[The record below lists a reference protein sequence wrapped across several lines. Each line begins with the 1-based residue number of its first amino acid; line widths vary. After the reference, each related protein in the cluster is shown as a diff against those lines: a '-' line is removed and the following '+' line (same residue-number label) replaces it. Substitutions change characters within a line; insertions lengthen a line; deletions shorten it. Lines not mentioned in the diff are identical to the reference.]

1 MHISIEHLNNLCLN
15 KRMVFEGGKV
25 DRRITRHHISNTV
38 QRPQSCQ
45 EHSYASDIITF
56 LRERYMTDPD
66 AVYYFNLERC
76 LFTTMLCDST
86 ADSTAILDE
95 TVTYEF
101 ILTYTFKKYSRAYLP
116 SNVPDMNIRN
126 DILSRD
132 VVTVYKYHIEHSN
145 TDTNKDYTLF
155 VNCMGLE
162 HAKDTIKFLRE
173 TSGKLRKGTNE
184 VDFFRLVESKTET
197 KILSV

>member
-101 ILTYTFKKYSRAYLP
+101 ILTYTFKKYNRDFFLPYLP
-116 SNVPDMNIRN
+116 YMDISNESPSQEAV
-126 DILSRD
+126 SE
-132 VVTVYKYHIEHSN
+132 YKYHIEHSN
-145 TDTNKDYTLF
+145 TDTDKDYTLF

>member
-15 KRMVFEGGKV
+15 TRMIFECGKV
-25 DRRITRHHISNTV
+25 DRNVTRHHVTHTV
-38 QRPQSCQ
+38 RRPQSCQ
-45 EHSYASDIITF
+45 DHSYAVDLITF
-56 LRERYMTDPD
+56 LRERYMTFTD
-66 AVYYFNLERC
+66 AVYHFNIERC
-76 LFTTMLCDST
+76 VFTAVLCDNT
-86 ADSTAILDE
+86 ADSTAVLDE
-95 TVTYEF
+95 TVTYDI
-101 ILTYTFKKYSRAYLP
+101 ILTYTYKKYSRAYLP

-132 VVTVYKYHIEHSN
+132 VVTVYRYHIEHST
-145 TDTNKDYTLF
+145 TDVNEDYSTF
-155 VNCMGLE
+155 VNCVSLE
-162 HAKDTIKFLRE
+162 HATSTIKFLRE